1 MSESQTR
8 LEQKVDLNL
17 LKPKNA
23 LKKSQLSNDLLV
35 VLKARVA
42 EHPTTYQLKLCQEF
56 LLYVCKIVEELVKKS
71 DGINKKELVK
81 DLFKQLFNL
90 QPAELQVLDSAI
102 EFLWSNGLI
111 SKIPAVKKAKSWFA
125 KKVACLF

>member
-8 LEQKVDLNL
+8 LEQKVDLKL

-23 LKKSQLSNDLLV
+23 LKKSQLTNDLLV
-35 VLKARVA
+35 VLRQKVT
-42 EHPTTYQLKLCQEF
+42 EHPATYQLKLCQEF
-56 LLYVCKIVEELVKKS
+56 LLYACKLVEELIKKS

-90 QPAELQVLDSAI
+90 SPPELLVLDSAI
-102 EFLWSNGLI
+102 EFLWSNSLI
-111 SKIPAVKKAKSWFA
+111 CKIPAVKKAKSWV
-125 KKVACLF
+125 KKRVCFLV

>member
-1 MSESQTR
+1 MSESQSR

-17 LKPKNA
+17 LKPKHS

-42 EHPTTYQLKLCQEF
+42 EHPSTYQLKLCQEF
-56 LLYVCKIVEELVKKS
+56 LLYCCKVVEELVKKS
-71 DGINKKELVK
+71 DNINKRELVK

-102 EFLWSNGLI
+102 EFLHSNNLI
-111 SKIPAVKKAKSWFA
+111 SKIPASKKLIRFFK
-125 KKVACLF
+125 KKVAYLF